1 MNICFLGNSATGKS
15 HIVHSLRNSNEIY
28 YPVLTLAIDY
38 SFYNYNNN
46 KIFIWDCTGSKK
58 IFCIIKTFLP
68 NIDMVLIVCN
78 IYDINSINDIDFYI
92 NTINNPYHI
101 IVNTC
106 NYLKSSYSGE
116 KNRLLLENK
125 YPNQYTLL
133 NSSDPNDV
141 TKKIKVI
148 LNKI

>member
-15 HIVHSLRNSNEIY
+15 HIIHSLCNANEIY
-28 YPVLTLAIDY
+28 KPILTLALNF
-38 SFYNYNNN
+38 SCYNYNNH

-58 IFCIIKTFLP
+58 ILNIIKSFLP
-68 NIDMVLIVCN
+68 NIDTVLIVCN
-78 IYDINSINDIDFYI
+78 IYDINSIYDIEFYI
-92 NTINNPYHI
+92 NTVNNPYHI

-106 NYLKSSYSGE
+106 NYLKSSKSTE
-116 KNRLLLENK
+116 NNRLLLERK

-133 NSSDPNDV
+133 NSNNHNDV
-141 TKKIKVI
+141 TEKIGYL

>member
-15 HIVHSLRNSNEIY
+15 HIIHSLRNSNEIY

-58 IFCIIKTFLP
+58 IFSIIKSFLP
-68 NIDMVLIVCN
+68 NIDKVLIVCN
-78 IYDINSINDIDFYI
+78 IYDYNSIKDIEFYI

-106 NYLKSSYSGE
+106 IYLKSSYSDE

-141 TKKIKVI
+141 AKKIEVI